1 MTVKITWTADQWAR
15 AIVPAINAG
24 LTAAAQ
30 VCADQAVQ
38 SFGSS
43 PSPPGSPP
51 GVDTG
56 LLRNS
61 IAVASP
67 EALGTPLKAAFGTAV
82 QYGRHLEFGAVVRA
96 KSTKYLP
103 VPVNRGLAQA
113 IRRRIGKGASLRG
126 YPGLKFI
133 PRKGGGGVLVLT
145 DSVRYQK
152 NRGKFTARSGQVAFV
167 LKEQVIIA
175 PRPWIRRAAIA
186 ARSEAAA
193 AANAVTLQRMKQAG
207 LVK

>member
-1 MTVKITWTADQWAR
+1 M
-15 AIVPAINAG
+15 PAINAG

-56 LLRNS
+56 FLRNS
-61 IAVASP
+61 IAAVSP
-67 EALGTPLKAAFGTAV
+67 EALGTDLRAAFGTAV
-82 QYGRHLEFGAVVRA
+82 AYGRHLEFGAIITPKNVQ
-96 KSTKYLP
+96 YLP

-113 IRRRIGKGASLRG
+113 IRRRIGQGASLRG
-126 YPGLKFI
+126 YPGLQFI
-133 PRKGGGGVLVLT
+133 PRRGGGGVLVMKNSL
-145 DSVRYQK
+145 RYGK
-152 NRGKFTARSGQVAFV
+152 NNKRLSAKGGDVAFV
-167 LKEQVIIA
+167 LKKQVRIA
-175 PRPWIRRAAIA
+175 PRPWIRRAAA
-186 ARSEAAA
+186 EARDA
-193 AANAVTLQRMKQAG
+193 AANAARFVTTARLKEAG